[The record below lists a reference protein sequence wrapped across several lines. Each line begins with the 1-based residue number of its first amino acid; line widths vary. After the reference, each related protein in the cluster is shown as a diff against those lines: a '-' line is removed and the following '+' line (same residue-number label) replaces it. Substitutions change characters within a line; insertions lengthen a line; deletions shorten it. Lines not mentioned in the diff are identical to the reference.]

1 MLDNMTLKTTN
12 QKTTNYRTTKRRS
25 DRAGAMLPL
34 IAVTLVF
41 LFVAAVFAVDLSR
54 IHVVRS
60 ELRTATDAA
69 ARAAVEALGR
79 TESEADAI
87 QAALDIAELNLVA
100 GQPLLLDP
108 TRIVFGASVKND
120 DGSFT
125 FIEQGDFDPD
135 DRNAIANS
143 VRVLGE
149 RTATSPS
156 GQINLIFGGVLGVDT
171 FEPVQSATATR
182 LDRDIAMVLDKSGSM
197 SAAGRFESLLSGLDV
212 FVDELNATPPE
223 ESVSLTVYD
232 TFPEKLVN
240 LTQDLESLRT
250 AMEDVTPFGRTGI
263 GRAMRVGLDSL
274 QNDPEASRLALRS
287 MVVMTDGNQNEG
299 ISPLI
304 AAEECRAANVVVHT
318 ITFSNGADE
327 ALMQQV
333 AEITGGTHL
342 HATDN
347 AQLVEAFRTI
357 ARQLEVILIE

>member
-125 FIEQGDFDPD
+125 FIC
-135 DRNAIANS
+135 
-143 VRVLGE
+143 LLY
-149 RTATSPS
+149 TSPS
-156 GQINLIFGGVLGVDT
+156 
-171 FEPVQSATATR
+171 PR
-182 LDRDIAMVLDKSGSM
+182 DRG
-197 SAAGRFESLLSGLDV
+197 
-212 FVDELNATPPE
+212 
-223 ESVSLTVYD
+223 
-232 TFPEKLVN
+232 
-240 LTQDLESLRT
+240 
-250 AMEDVTPFGRTGI
+250 
-263 GRAMRVGLDSL
+263 
-274 QNDPEASRLALRS
+274 
-287 MVVMTDGNQNEG
+287 
-299 ISPLI
+299 
-304 AAEECRAANVVVHT
+304 
-318 ITFSNGADE
+318 
-327 ALMQQV
+327 
-333 AEITGGTHL
+333 
-342 HATDN
+342 
-347 AQLVEAFRTI
+347 
-357 ARQLEVILIE
+357 